1 MAIEVPAQRLEMG
14 DVVLVHL
21 PGEEATVEAK
31 VVRDIERT
39 PTTVRAR
46 VRAADG
52 GDFVHEWGLGE
63 FVTIVR
69 GP

>member
-1 MAIEVPAQRLEMG
+1 MG

-39 PTTVRAR
+39 PTIVRAR
-46 VRAADG
+46 VRVAESE
-52 GDFVHEWGLGE
+52 DFVHEWAPGE
-63 FVTIVR
+63 LVTVVR

>member
-1 MAIEVPAQRLEMG
+1 
-14 DVVLVHL
+14 VVLVHL

-63 FVTIVR
+63 FVTVVR